1 MKSIIIIAP
10 DGRTF
15 VAPIVNGITLKMLN
29 ELVDGYIE
37 VVPAKPKGTVLVVN
51 EEGKLRGLHFN
62 ARATNISQLY
72 GSHIVGVAVLCR
84 KDGEDLV
91 PFDTEADAY
100 KLLDEWFQMKP
111 RRCEA

>member
-15 VAPIVNGITLKMLN
+15 VAPIVNGITLKML
-29 ELVDGYIE
+29 
-37 VVPAKPKGTVLVVN
+37 N